1 MLFLPAREGDSY
13 SRPISPVD
21 WWMLAYPRG
30 LSMDVQ
36 ICIEGDGTIEVP
48 ALAVAV
54 AAASQACPGTRLVRR
69 GDRWVDSGR
78 PPEVRVAQAAGFD
91 RFRFDSPLLR
101 QPLLSGRRPSC
112 EVVLV
117 PGRPATVIFRAH
129 HAVMDGGGTMFWIT
143 QVFRSLRGEAVSE
156 ADSRLTVDELKE
168 EIAARLGRELP
179 PAVPAAEPQ
188 WRSALGP
195 LPGGPRRSMW
205 RRRTIMGTHPAVTA
219 KVARLVA
226 AFGQQPEAGQGLV
239 SISVDLRPYLPGLQ
253 TTAVASSTMNIRV
266 HAGDGWQDVH
276 ARLLAALDG
285 YEFLGDRANPRM
297 LEIPLRRLRSVNTR
311 ADTVA
316 RKDETFLVRRNI
328 CRAMATVS
336 HVGSV
341 DLASFCAA
349 GFEAT
354 SFYSL
359 GSVYFAPEVNIAECR
374 GRTEVTV
381 SWYDAEDA
389 GDRAERLLDWI
400 EEGLTPAAHRIWA
413 ANDTARPAKPATLT
427 SLFAEQVRR
436 TPAAVAVSGPE
447 GELTYAQLDQQAA
460 AIAAVLQARGVGRG
474 DRVGLVA
481 GRSAAAIAG
490 MWGIMKAG
498 AAYLPID
505 AAHPDAR
512 INRLLA
518 DAGAPACL
526 VEPAA
531 GRRDFL
537 PAGCPGIPLAPA
549 GLVHSEAAPWR
560 DADTKPGDLAC
571 VIYTSGSTGAPKG
584 VEIEHGS
591 LVNCIRWVIR
601 EAGIDGGTRMPL
613 VASMGF
619 DMAGWVVYL
628 SLLAGGTVLPVR
640 EVNAVTLRE
649 AIEDGG
655 VTAMA
660 ITPSHLELI
669 TGAGITRSAVR
680 LVITGGELLRR
691 SAALRALEL
700 FGPACRILCQ
710 WGPTETA
717 IVNTSHEFDPAADT
731 GAGVPFGRPM
741 DNNAV
746 FLMDERGC
754 PVPPGEPGEAWVAG
768 VQVARGYLGKPELT
782 RERFTRMP
790 DGTRAYRTGDLA
802 RRLPSGELA
811 FISRIDDQV
820 KIAGHRIEPAEVAEA
835 LEGHPAVRQ
844 AAVVPRTRPG
854 REDKQL
860 CGYVVCGPGEPGV
873 TAGELREFLEAR
885 LPGYMIPA
893 VILIVPDIPRNTN
906 GKTDVRLLPD
916 PFAPS
921 PGSGASAGSGPL
933 AGDEVTAAV
942 AGIWAQTLQL
952 DPALIDEQAD
962 FHKLGGNSILLL
974 SMVNEVSRSVVEHGE
989 QEFLAQLGKI
999 IREPTLHRVC
1009 DLARQARAAVS
1020 AGSS

>member
-1 MLFLPAREGDSY
+1 
-13 SRPISPVD
+13 
-21 WWMLAYPRG
+21 MLAYPRG

-36 ICIEGDGTIEVP
+36 ICIEGDGDIDVR
-48 ALAVAV
+48 ALAAAV

-69 GDRWVDSGR
+69 GLRWVDSGR
-78 PPEVRVAQAAGFD
+78 PPKVRVARVAGFD
-91 RFRFDSPLLR
+91 RFRLDSPLLR
-101 QPLLSGRRPSC
+101 QPLLQGRRPSC
-112 EVVLV
+112 EVVV
-117 PGRPATVIFRAH
+117 VRGRPTTVIFRAH

-143 QVFRSLRGEAVSE
+143 QVFRALRGEAVIN

-179 PAVPAAEPQ
+179 PAVPAPEPQ
-188 WRSALGP
+188 WRSALGA
-195 LPGGPRRSMW
+195 LPVGPRRSMW

-226 AFGQQPEAGQGLV
+226 AFGQPPGAGQGLV
-239 SISVDLRPYLPGLQ
+239 SISVDLRPYLPGLR
-253 TTAVASSTMNIRV
+253 TTGVASSTMNVRV
-266 HAGDGWQDVH
+266 QAEDDWPDVH
-276 ARLLAALDG
+276 ARLLAALDEN
-285 YEFLGDRANPRM
+285 EFLGDRANPRM
-297 LEIPLRRLRSVNTR
+297 LKIKLRRLREVLTR

-316 RKDETFLVRRNI
+316 RRDDTFLVRRNL

-341 DLASFCAA
+341 DLGSFCAA

-381 SWYDAEDA
+381 SWYDGEDT

-413 ANDTARPAKPATLT
+413 ANDTARPAPPATLT

-460 AIAAVLQARGVGRG
+460 AIAAVLHARGIGRG

-490 MWGIMKAG
+490 IWGVLKAG

-512 INRLLA
+512 ISRLLA

-526 VEPAA
+526 VEPPAD
-531 GRRDFL
+531 GRDFV
-537 PAGCPGIPLAPA
+537 PAGCQGIPLVPA
-549 GLVHSEAAPWR
+549 DLVHSEAAHSEALHSGAAPWR

-591 LVNCIRWVIR
+591 LVNCMRWVTR
-601 EAGIDGGTRMPL
+601 EARVDATTRMPL

-619 DMAGWVVYL
+619 DMAGWVVFL

-649 AIEDGG
+649 AIEQGG

-669 TGAGITRSAVR
+669 IGAGITRSAVR

-691 SAALRALEL
+691 SAALRALEV
-700 FGPACRILCQ
+700 FGPECRILCQ

-746 FLMDERGC
+746 YLMDERGC

-860 CGYVVCGPGEPGV
+860 CGYVVGEPGEPGEPGV

-893 VILIVPDIPRNTN
+893 VIVIVPDIPRNTN
-906 GKTDVRLLPD
+906 GKTDVRQLPD
-916 PFAPS
+916 PFAAS
-921 PGSGASAGSGPL
+921 PGPAGSGPL

-942 AGIWAQTLQL
+942 TGIWAQTLQL

-962 FHKLGGNSILLL
+962 FHKLGGNSIMLL

-989 QEFLAQLGKI
+989 QEFLAQLGTI
-999 IREPTLHRVC
+999 IREPTLRQVC
-1009 DLARQARAAVS
+1009 DLARQAREAVS
-1020 AGSS
+1020 ATSS